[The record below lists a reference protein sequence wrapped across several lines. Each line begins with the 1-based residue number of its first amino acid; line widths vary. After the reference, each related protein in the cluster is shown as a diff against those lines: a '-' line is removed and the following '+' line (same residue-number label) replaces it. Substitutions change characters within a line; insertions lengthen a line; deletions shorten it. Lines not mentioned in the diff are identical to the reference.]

1 MCLILD
7 VNIIPQV
14 FPVPSGDFEPVF
26 EAVTSGHVK
35 LVYGGKLTREYER
48 IGWFRKLLVILDRQG
63 SAVQVSCSMVDD
75 ETETVTSCGHCVS
88 DDQHIVALARIG
100 KARLLCSNDD
110 ALTTDFRNPVLISK
124 PRGKVYKRREHANLL
139 RIKCGYCH

>member
-1 MCLILD
+1 
-7 VNIIPQV
+7 
-14 FPVPSGDFEPVF
+14 
-26 EAVTSGHVK
+26 
-35 LVYGGKLTREYER
+35 
-48 IGWFRKLLVILDRQG
+48 
-63 SAVQVSCSMVDD
+63 MVDD

-124 PRGKVYKRREHANLL
+124 PRGKVYKRRGRKFTSDQMWLL
-139 RIKCGYCH
+139 PLKMTVGSQ

>member
-1 MCLILD
+1 MVNAPDSYRRFFFERGDELAKAGKKLMCLILD

-63 SAVQVSCSMVDD
+63 
-75 ETETVTSCGHCVS
+75 ECGTG
-88 DDQHIVALARIG
+88 I
-100 KARLLCSNDD
+100 LLN
-110 ALTTDFRNPVLISK
+110 
-124 PRGKVYKRREHANLL
+124 GGRRD
-139 RIKCGYCH
+139 RDGD